1 MEEAQEDALEMAK
14 ETHAKR
20 KESAKE

>member
-14 ETHAKR
+14 ETYAKR